1 MSTSERSKSTQP
13 FVVPQSPEARRK
25 LLRDFAQGLVDS
37 GIAGKALTVGDVA
50 PAFTSPNA
58 VGKPVSSA
66 ALLQGGPLVVSFY
79 RGAWCP
85 YCVTELHALQEVLPQ
100 MHELGAQL
108 VAISPNL
115 PDNSLTT
122 IEKEALTF
130 EVLTDLHNEVAR
142 QFHLVFRLS
151 EEVEALYTERGT
163 DLAVFNGDDSWEL
176 PIPATYVI
184 APSGEIVFAFV
195 DADYAKRVE
204 PQEIIAV
211 LEKLEAN

>member
-1 MSTSERSKSTQP
+1 MSSSDSNTSAQP

-37 GIAGKALTVGDVA
+37 GIAEKALRVGDVA
-50 PAFTSPNA
+50 PAFTLPNA
-58 VGKPVSSA
+58 VGKLVSSET
-66 ALLQGGPLVVSFY
+66 LLQGGPLVVSFY
-79 RGAWCP
+79 RGAWCS
-85 YCVTELHALQEVLPQ
+85 YCNRELHALQEVLPR

-130 EVLTDLHNEVAR
+130 EVLTDLHNDVAR

-163 DLAVFNGDDSWEL
+163 DLAVYNGDGSWEL

-195 DADYAKRVE
+195 NADYAERVD

-211 LEKLEAN
+211 LERLQAK